1 MALAKTGPSR
11 GAIRQF
17 DLQVR
22 RASTVSTAC
31 AYLTERGRFELP
43 LPFRADRF
51 SKPAHSTTLPPL
63 RVGRERVSAG
73 RKQVKRRMKG
83 GDRGARASEMI
94 GVVTAGRGSRRQSG
108 PTRWRSAGGAKNA
121 R

>member
-11 GAIRQF
+11 GEIRQF

-43 LPFRADRF
+43 LPLRADRF

-63 RVGRERVSAG
+63 LF
-73 RKQVKRRMKG
+73 RR
-83 GDRGARASEMI
+83 
-94 GVVTAGRGSRRQSG
+94 TAGNIIGCLGVGQMGLLGLGRGMGNRRRRVVKSG
-108 PTRWRSAGGAKNA
+108 VGGIDKMT
-121 R
+121 